1 MSPARTRLP
10 NRRPNETADLL
21 FEGQRY
27 HVTIGFDLDGRAGE
41 VFCHGAK
48 VGSSMD
54 LLLDDACVALSLL
67 LQHGVKPRDLAH
79 SMGRLGDGAAAS
91 IIGALVD
98 LVAVYDN
105 GAAAG
110 AGPRSGGRTGVSN
123 S

>member
-1 MSPARTRLP
+1 MSTPSRTRLP

-27 HVTIGFDLDGRAGE
+27 HVTIGLALDDRAGE
-41 VFCHGAK
+41 VFCHGGK

-79 SMGRLGDGAAAS
+79 SMGRLHDSAPAS

-98 LVAVYDN
+98 LVQDFDE
-105 GAAAG
+105 
-110 AGPRSGGRTGVSN
+110 GG
-123 S
+123 

>member
-1 MSPARTRLP
+1 MSPTRIRLP

-27 HVTIGFDLDGRAGE
+27 HVTVGFAQDGQPRE

-48 VGSSMD
+48 VGSNMD

-67 LQHGVKPRDLAH
+67 LQHGIEPRGLTH

-98 LVAVYDN
+98 LVSEQAEVD
-105 GAAAG
+105 A
-110 AGPRSGGRTGVSN
+110 
-123 S
+123 